1 MDVNQNFSD
10 KAKRD
15 YLLVTLAQKGDQ
27 KAYVELLEYYRD
39 SIFYMLLKMVRIET
53 DAEDLTIEAFTKAF
67 KNLDYYTPTYAFSTW
82 LFKIAS
88 NNAIDFLRRKKAEE
102 KTISI
107 DKEITIN
114 HQKIPNPLTIAS
126 DSPDPEE
133 KLINSQ
139 EEKYIHSLIQ
149 KLHPNYKNIIQ
160 LRYYDELSY
169 NEIADQLDIPLGT
182 VKARLFRSRELLLG
196 ILKKNE
202 SNFIG

>member
-1 MDVNQNFSD
+1 MDVNPNFSD

-15 YLLVTLAQKGDQ
+15 YLLVIYAQKGDQ
-27 KAYVELLEYYRD
+27 QAYMELLEHYRD

-67 KNLDYYTPTYAFSTW
+67 KNLNYYTPTYAFSTW

-88 NNAIDFLRRKKAEE
+88 NNAIDFLRKKKTEE

-114 HQKIPNPLTIAS
+114 HQKVPNPLTIAS
-126 DSPDPEE
+126 DNPDPEE
-133 KLINSQ
+133 KLIIRQ
-139 EEKYIHSLIQ
+139 EEKYIYSLIQ
-149 KLHPNYKNIIQ
+149 KLHPNYKKIIQ

-182 VKARLFRSRELLLG
+182 VKARLFRSRELLLE

-202 SNFIG
+202 SNFIR